1 MNFAKTLAS
10 KILIIFFMLLYLNP
24 GGLTTEVIE
33 KRDSSQSECTN
44 VHKLFAISLFIC
56 ACKIISKILIK
67 TDATVVHRKI

>member
-33 KRDSSQSECTN
+33 KRDSSQSEFST
-44 VHKLFAISLFIC
+44 VHKC
-56 ACKIISKILIK
+56 TQIISNFIIYL
-67 TDATVVHRKI
+67 RM